1 LPSAAFGVPV
11 YVQRLLVEE
20 FPLKRIVCSLLALLI
35 CCGCK
40 RFTEKPDT
48 KSLPEK
54 STAKLQATG
63 ESVISGHVFFTGVAP
78 APRVYEVNLDN
89 ACSAGHD
96 GRRTSEDVLVNN
108 DGGLQNVFV
117 YISKGLEGFA
127 FDRPSTPAVLDQ
139 RGCRFVPH
147 VLGIQVGQP
156 LRILNSDNTL
166 HNVHAQAKVNKAFNL
181 GMTVKMPEARRVFD
195 AADIMIP
202 IRCNVHPWMGAY
214 IGVVD
219 HPFYSVSDS
228 TGFFSLRNVPAGE
241 FTIEAWHEKFGK
253 LSQNSAIGTSENKS
267 IDFTFKTSQADSNL
281 HTD

>member
-1 LPSAAFGVPV
+1 
-11 YVQRLLVEE
+11 LLVEE
-20 FPLKRIVCSLLALLI
+20 FPLKSIICSLLALFI

-40 RFTEKPDT
+40 RFTEKPAT
-48 KSLPEK
+48 KPPPEK
-54 STAKLQATG
+54 STVKLQTTG
-63 ESVISGHVFFTGVAP
+63 HSVISGHVFFSGVAP
-78 APRVYEVNLDN
+78 GPRVYEVTLDN

-96 GRRTSEDVLVNN
+96 ERRTSEDVVVSR
-108 DGGLQNVFV
+108 DSGLQNVFI
-117 YISKGLEGFA
+117 YIAKGLEGLS
-127 FDRPSTPAVLDQ
+127 FDAPATPVMLDQ

-147 VLGIQVGQP
+147 VLGIQVMQP

-166 HNVHAQAKVNKAFNL
+166 HNVHAQARVNKAFNL
-181 GMTVKMPEARRVFD
+181 GMTVKMPEARRIFD
-195 AADIMIP
+195 APEIMIP

-228 TGFFSLRNVPAGE
+228 AGFFSLRNLPAGDY
-241 FTIEAWHEKFGK
+241 TIEAWHEKFGK
-253 LSQNSAIGTSENKS
+253 LSQNIAIGTSENKS